1 MPRGSR
7 SSGGGRSSF
16 SSPSS
21 RSASPP
27 ARSAPPPTRAAPP
40 PQNLP
45 AQQPAS
51 ALSSPAPKQP
61 GLFAQMAT
69 TAAGVAVGS
78 TVGHTLGHALTG
90 SFSGGNKSNDKS
102 ESQQQVSQERN
113 PQNPCEYEMKQFL
126 ECAQNQ
132 TDVSLCH
139 GFNEALKQCKLY
151 YNSTASTGGSMMH

>member
-7 SSGGGRSSF
+7 SSGGKSSF

-21 RSASPP
+21 RSAP
-27 ARSAPPPTRAAPP
+27 ARSAAPPARAAPP
-40 PQNLP
+40 PSQNLP
-45 AQQPAS
+45 TQQPAA
-51 ALSSPAPKQP
+51 ALASPAPRQP
-61 GLFAQMAT
+61 GLFAHMAS

-78 TVGHTLGHALTG
+78 TVGHTLGHALTS
-90 SFSGGNKSNDKS
+90 SFSGGNKSSDQPA
-102 ESQQQVSQERN
+102 QQQVTQERN

-151 YNSTASTGGSMMH
+151 YNSTSSAGGQMMH